1 VTFLESTPDME
12 MFLGNSYEFD
22 LKDQGSYGEE
32 DFFFSKSRDLPFE
45 DLFDDEIF
53 SMGK

>member
-1 VTFLESTPDME
+1 MTYLESTPDME
-12 MFLGNSYEFD
+12 LILGNSYEFD
-22 LKDQGSYGEE
+22 LKEQPSFNEE
-32 DFFFSKSRDLPFE
+32 DFFFNKSRDLPFE